1 MWTDQFRGGGKTS
14 RGVSPVVGVVLL
26 VAIVLIGVTLV
37 LTVGSSVL
45 DGVQSEAN
53 REQVH
58 MCMDESDHRLDTV
71 AMTGQEQPMGFDDQ
85 VCQPQIDGHGTLSV
99 TWYNSSDGDPDWS
112 DDDRVV
118 SEDLGT
124 YEFELEDG
132 TLAHQGGGVWERTGS
147 GVRVDKSPEIG
158 FGSNDTLQLNFMR
171 LDSEGGIG
179 SGSKAERDHE
189 AATNTTESLRGIT
202 ENASSDDFAV
212 RIESEYADGW
222 ERHFERE
229 SENITEWNVSV
240 NRTAEDVVVVTVEGM
255 GDVPET
261 SHFQIV
267 EDRGLVDNGGTSIDD
282 NLVGNDE
289 DFHIDATLKNRGGKE
304 SSVTANLT
312 IRDESGAVVEERTI
326 ESDGPKRELAEN
338 ESIETDEQSN
348 WEWVDG
354 SGNHKFEPDD
364 IGLTP
369 GQKYKYDIETDPGG
383 DTLDEPGSFYY
394 LHDDSHYS
402 VVNSTTNVS
411 GGLIDISTVVRNLG
425 DTDGSAQNVTL
436 EIAPEDGNETATST
450 AEVELNS
457 TEAANVSWSLDE
469 SKWPKGDY
477 EFTVETDDDDASGT
491 FEVENGGVFEI
502 TEDLGIPEEK
512 QLNGSDGQ
520 VITEEDDVTIS
531 ANVTSTYAAE
541 QTQNV
546 TLEVLDEDGNAIDS
560 VETEVTIGAGDT
572 ERVELTAPSVDAG
585 EIYEYELRTEGDS
598 LDELGSFLVIDEPA
612 QLFIDETTVVDES
625 VKPGE
630 SLAVEVDIRNR
641 GEDGE
646 QFVWIE
652 GFDGDVVTV
661 REVALDGGTSTTATL
676 EWGSVAVPDSVDN
689 TTVTVQTNSDEDTAE
704 IDVEPLLMV
713 NDVTVD
719 DPVAQG
725 ESVAIDADVEGVAGD
740 PTQNVVLEDPNGDR
754 VASQEVTVSDGET
767 ETVELEYE
775 TDGNAITDRV
785 TVRTDDDETEEVVVV
800 ERDGP
805 DCSAVRYAGSGT
817 SDDPYEVSTVDQLQC
832 IDDDL
837 DANYELVDD
846 IDAQGTEYWNDGAG
860 FEPIGDQE
868 RGEREFSGNFDGN
881 GNAIEGLHI
890 DRPDEDFVGLFAI
903 NSYFHETWRGIG
915 EGSKI
920 HNLRLE
926 NVSVHG
932 RQVTGGL
939 VGAAGGTIE
948 NVRVSGDVTAE
959 HQEVGGI
966 VGSSHNAD
974 LDNRLVSEATVSG
987 GIPARATHG
996 VSHPWGAKNMGIGGI
1011 VGSTGYNT
1019 KVSTVY
1025 SQADVEGPF
1034 AVGGIVG
1041 WTSDYASENK
1051 QMYWA
1056 EGDIELTMTQPEIEY
1071 YLGRMDRT
1079 SHTDRNTGGAIFGR
1093 GDDTND
1099 EFADSVYY
1107 NRYHHSSPFGEHVI
1121 GDEIHVNERTTDE
1134 MQGLEVTES
1143 GNLGELDYEEDGG
1156 PWVAIPDEYPRF
1168 AWELAAEGAFQVTID
1183 DVENVTAGEA
1193 ATVEVTVTSLY
1204 ENREE
1209 TDVEQTIALEDPDGR
1224 TVDTETVTLSSE
1236 LGETDE
1242 ETIDLVWQTDSEDNG
1257 TAEVSVRSE
1266 DTEDSAPITIEPA
1279 EHGPGASHGPGVGP
1293 APGDGSIDDDGEPDV
1308 GPGEASR
1315 SGGGPAGSDSD
1326 IDIDVDVVE
1335 VN

>member
-1 MWTDQFRGGGKTS
+1 MWTDQFRGGGKTG

-53 REQVH
+53 SEQVY
-58 MCMDESDHRLDTV
+58 MCMDESDHRLNTV

-99 TWYNSSDGDPDWS
+99 TWYNNSDGDPNWS
-112 DDDRVV
+112 DDDRAV

-132 TLAHQGGGVWERTGS
+132 TLAHQGGGVWERTDS
-147 GVRVDKSPEIG
+147 GVRVDKSPDIG
-158 FGSNDTLQLNFMR
+158 FGSNSSLQLNFMQ
-171 LDSEGGIG
+171 LNGTDNDGAPP
-179 SGSKAERDHE
+179 KAQRNHE
-189 AATNTTESLRGIT
+189 AGTNLTKRLANIT
-202 ENASSDDFAV
+202 EDPAADDFAI

-222 ERHFERE
+222 ERHFEQE
-229 SENITEWNVSV
+229 AEGVTKWNVSV
-240 NRTAEDVVVVTVEGM
+240 NRTGENIVVVTAGGIGNVSNSSSIEI
-255 GDVPET
+255 D
-261 SHFQIV
+261 S
-267 EDRGLVDNGGTSIDD
+267 DRGLIDQSGNSIDN
-282 NLVGNDE
+282 NLVEKD
-289 DFHIDATLKNRGGKE
+289 DKFWIDATLTNSGETE
-304 SSVTANLT
+304 STVTATVSVWDGSDL
-312 IRDESGAVVEERTI
+312 VEERTI
-326 ESDGPKRELAEN
+326 ESEDPIGNGEEIR
-338 ESIETDEQSN
+338 TDEN
-348 WEWVDG
+348 GDWNDG
-354 SGNHKFEPDD
+354 NEFFDTESGGSKSIDLD
-364 IGLTP
+364 P
-369 GQKYKYDIETDPGG
+369 GNRYEYDIETDPGG
-383 DTLDEPGSFYY
+383 NTLNERGSFYY
-394 LHDDSHYS
+394 LNEDPHYS
-402 VVNSTTNVS
+402 VVNSTTTVS
-411 GGLIDISTVVRNLG
+411 GGLVNISAVVQNLG
-425 DTDGSAQNVTL
+425 NTDGSAQNVTL
-436 EIAPEDGNETATST
+436 EITPEDGNDTATST
-450 AEVELNS
+450 VEVELNS

-477 EFTVETDDDDASGT
+477 EFTVETDDDDTSGT

-502 TEDLGIPEEK
+502 SEDLGIPEEK

-520 VITEEDDVTIS
+520 VITEEDDVTIG
-531 ANVTSTYAAE
+531 ANITSTYAAE

-572 ERVELTAPSVDAG
+572 ERVELTAPPVDAG
-585 EIYEYELRTEGDS
+585 EIYEYDLRTEGDS

-630 SLAVEVDIRNR
+630 PLAVEVDIRNR

-652 GFDGDVVTV
+652 GFDGNVVTV
-661 REVALDGGTSTTATL
+661 QEVALDGGTSTTATL
-676 EWGSVAVPDSVDN
+676 EWGSVGVPDSVDN

-704 IDVEPLLMV
+704 IDVEPLLLV

-725 ESVAIDADVEGVAGD
+725 ESVAIDAEVEGVAGD
-740 PTQNVVLEDPNGDR
+740 ATQNVVLEDPNGDR
-754 VASQEVTVSDGET
+754 VDSQEVTVSGGES

-832 IDDDL
+832 IDTDL

-846 IDAQGTEYWNDGAG
+846 IDAQGTEYWNGGAG

-903 NSYFHETWRGIG
+903 NTYFHETWRGIG

-987 GIPARATHG
+987 GIPAAATDE
-996 VSHPWGAKNMGIGGI
+996 VSHPWDARNMGIGGV

-1019 KVSTVY
+1019 KVSTAY

-1041 WTSDYASENK
+1041 WTSDYASENE

-1071 YLGRMDRT
+1071 YLGQMDRP

-1099 EFADSVYY
+1099 EFDDSVYY
-1107 NRYHHSSPFGEHVI
+1107 NEYHHSSPFGEHVI

-1143 GNLGELDYEEDGG
+1143 GNLGELDYEDEGG

-1242 ETIDLVWQTDSEDNG
+1242 ETIELVWQTGSEDNG

-1308 GPGEASR
+1308 GPGEASS
-1315 SGGGPAGSDSD
+1315 SGDDLAGSDSE